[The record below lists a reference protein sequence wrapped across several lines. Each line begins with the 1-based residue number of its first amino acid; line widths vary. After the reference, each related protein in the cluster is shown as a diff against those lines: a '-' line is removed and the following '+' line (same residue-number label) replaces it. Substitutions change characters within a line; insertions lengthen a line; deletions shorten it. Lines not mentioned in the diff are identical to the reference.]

1 MSNIVEN
8 LLSFWVFKKLMQG
21 EDDCG
26 HPPLISDIC
35 LVCGK
40 HKEEFVK

>member
-1 MSNIVEN
+1 MSDTIEN
-8 LLSFWVFKKLMQG
+8 LFSFWVFKKLMQR

-26 HPPLISDIC
+26 HPSLISDIC

-40 HKEEFVK
+40 HKKKFVK